1 MTHYSSKHGSVK
13 RSQAELYM
21 AFTDMAN
28 FTRFVPEDKRADVT
42 ADYDSISF
50 KAQGVAI
57 GGRVVK
63 REPYSYIEI
72 KGEGAPFDFTVGLH
86 FDAIPSGTEFYIEV
100 DADLNFMM
108 KMMLGSKLQEALD
121 KVVDGLVD
129 VSEGRMPAAMPQDLK
144 DKYGFN

>member
-28 FTRFVPEDKRADVT
+28 FTRFLPEDKRADVI

-50 KAQGVAI
+50 KAQGVTI

-86 FDAIPSGTEFYIEV
+86 FNAIPSGTEFYIEV

-129 VSEGRMPAAMPQDLK
+129 VSEGRMPADRPQDLK

>member
-1 MTHYSSKHGSVK
+1 M
-13 RSQAELYM
+13 
-21 AFTDMAN
+21 
-28 FTRFVPEDKRADVT
+28 
-42 ADYDSISF
+42 
-50 KAQGVAI
+50 
-57 GGRVVK
+57 VK

-129 VSEGRMPAAMPQDLK
+129 VSEGRMPADMPQDLK